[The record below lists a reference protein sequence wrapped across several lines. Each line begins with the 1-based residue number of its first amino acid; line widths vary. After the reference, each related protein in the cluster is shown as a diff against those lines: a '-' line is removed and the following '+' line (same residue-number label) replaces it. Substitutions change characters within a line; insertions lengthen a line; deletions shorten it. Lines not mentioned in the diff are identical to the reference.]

1 MSRYRIEAI
10 AKRRVLGYWLVAI
23 GLTVGYVMMR
33 GSGWQ
38 GSTQLH
44 TLMEGIATLLASI
57 VGAMSLVRFY
67 SKKNNTFLFIGTG
80 FLGTALLDGYHAAV
94 TSAFFASYLPSELS
108 SLIPWSWVASRL
120 FLSVLLCLSWL
131 AWIREQ
137 RLGEAGRISER
148 SVYLVAGGLTL
159 ASFLFFA
166 FVPLTRGYYP
176 EFVFHRP
183 EEFVPAL
190 LFMVALVGYLRK
202 GKWRDDAFE
211 HWLVLALIVGF
222 VSQAVFMSFSGQLF
236 DMEFD
241 AAHLLKKVSYVCVLT
256 GLLISMH
263 SIFRRA
269 EKDRS
274 SLAQEVEERKRIE
287 IELRRYAENANNAAE
302 KLARSN
308 AELEQFAY
316 VASHDLQEPLRKV
329 QAFSDRLRNKYETAL
344 DEQGID
350 YLARMH
356 AAAGRMQK
364 LVNDLLAYSRVA
376 TKGEDFIPVALDS
389 VVHEVVGDLEIRIE
403 ETGARIE
410 VADMPTIDAA
420 PLQMRQLLQNLIAN
434 ALKYQ
439 RKDVPPF
446 IKIAGEVVEIGSI
459 GPNGTSTKTCRIVVE
474 DNGVGFEAQFAER
487 IFGIFQ
493 RLHGRG
499 EYEGTGVGLAI
510 CRKIAERHD
519 GTISARSRP
528 GVGSTFTV
536 TLPLQH
542 QSPEQPR
549 NEQ

>member
-94 TSAFFASYLPSELS
+94 TSAFFAPYLPSELA

-190 LFMVALVGYLRK
+190 LFLVALVGYLRK

-222 VSQAVFMSFSGQLF
+222 VSQAVFMSFSGRLF

-256 GLLISMH
+256 GLLINM
-263 SIFRRA
+263 
-269 EKDRS
+269 
-274 SLAQEVEERKRIE
+274 
-287 IELRRYAENANNAAE
+287 N
-302 KLARSN
+302 
-308 AELEQFAY
+308 
-316 VASHDLQEPLRKV
+316 
-329 QAFSDRLRNKYETAL
+329 TA
-344 DEQGID
+344 
-350 YLARMH
+350 
-356 AAAGRMQK
+356 
-364 LVNDLLAYSRVA
+364 
-376 TKGEDFIPVALDS
+376 
-389 VVHEVVGDLEIRIE
+389 
-403 ETGARIE
+403 
-410 VADMPTIDAA
+410 
-420 PLQMRQLLQNLIAN
+420 
-434 ALKYQ
+434 
-439 RKDVPPF
+439 
-446 IKIAGEVVEIGSI
+446 
-459 GPNGTSTKTCRIVVE
+459 
-474 DNGVGFEAQFAER
+474 
-487 IFGIFQ
+487 
-493 RLHGRG
+493 
-499 EYEGTGVGLAI
+499 
-510 CRKIAERHD
+510 
-519 GTISARSRP
+519 
-528 GVGSTFTV
+528 
-536 TLPLQH
+536 
-542 QSPEQPR
+542 
-549 NEQ
+549 